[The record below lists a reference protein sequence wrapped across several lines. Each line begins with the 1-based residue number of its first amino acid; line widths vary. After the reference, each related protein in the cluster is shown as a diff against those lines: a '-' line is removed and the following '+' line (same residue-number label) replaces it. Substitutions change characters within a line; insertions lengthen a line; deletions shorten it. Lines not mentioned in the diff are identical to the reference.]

1 MHHIHPYTKRKK
13 KKSFLYCVP
22 GKYNCNL
29 DLYIQTYRNLII
41 RANATKNM
49 METGKVI
56 RFKS

>member
-1 MHHIHPYTKRKK
+1 MDASHTSIHKK
-13 KKSFLYCVP
+13 EKKSFLYCVP

-49 METGKVI
+49 MESRKVI
-56 RFKS
+56 CFKS